1 MPLET
6 GKSSAAFSQNV
17 KTEIAAGKPQKQA
30 VAIAYAE
37 KRGDSSFI
45 PALDMVESGVNKLV
59 TGAQRISMRMDAME
73 KRRADGRGYD
83 RSVEHLEEQIRELQ
97 RTISVGTKEE
107 KENARSTIAEIKKEI
122 AEIKRK

>member
-59 TGAQRISMRMDAME
+59 TGAQRLSMRMDTME
-73 KRRADGRGYD
+73 KRRADVHAVPSIAKKGME
-83 RSVEHLEEQIRELQ
+83 VEMGAKH
-97 RTISVGTKEE
+97 K
-107 KENARSTIAEIKKEI
+107 
-122 AEIKRK
+122 

>member
-37 KRGDSSFI
+37 KRGDNRDALVAMRDSSFI

-59 TGAQRISMRMDAME
+59 TGAQRLSIRMDTME
-73 KRRADGRGYD
+73 KRRADVHAVPSIAKKGME
-83 RSVEHLEEQIRELQ
+83 VEM
-97 RTISVGTKEE
+97 GAKN
-107 KENARSTIAEIKKEI
+107 K
-122 AEIKRK
+122 

>member
-73 KRRADGRGYD
+73 KRRVDGRGYD